1 MDDKQAIEALYK
13 QMYRAMIAK
22 DTATL
27 NLVHADEF
35 VLTHMTGMRQSK
47 PVYIQSIANGT
58 LNYYS
63 AEHEKMDI
71 KVDGSRATLTGRS
84 RVNAAVFGGGRHTWQ
99 LQLRFQLVK
108 RDGRWQFTAASASTY

>member
-27 NLVHADEF
+27 NLVHDDEF
-35 VLTHMTGMRQSK
+35 
-47 PVYIQSIANGT
+47 
-58 LNYYS
+58 
-63 AEHEKMDI
+63 
-71 KVDGSRATLTGRS
+71 GSD
-84 RVNAAVFGGGRHTWQ
+84 RHTWQ

-108 RDGRWQFTAASASTY
+108 HDGSRLFTAACA